1 MQIIPISELY
11 GYHFS
16 AEVVNTRRVYWH
28 KSGGDTFSSFG
39 MPKKANLL
47 VYLDNCSAEYTLLD
61 GQTLHAGPGSLVYT
75 PMGSQYKL
83 RIHSRRDAS
92 SGTVGTNFFLYDT
105 QGEPFL
111 LSDTVMIFSDIA
123 CKQQIDALESLSN
136 AMLCCPSRMKA
147 QFYELLMLVCE
158 RSRATPGKKFGVIRK
173 GIRYMEQDHRQQL
186 SIPEVAA
193 LCSVSEIYFRRLFK
207 EYSGLSPTEYRMRA
221 KMERAKNHLLY
232 DDLTTA
238 QISALLGFE
247 APSYFCR
254 QFKKHTGLSPQEYR
268 RQHFR

>member
-16 AEVVNTRRVYWH
+16 ADVVNTHRLHWYR
-28 KSGGDTFSSFG
+28 SESDTFSSFG

-47 VYLDNCSAEYTLLD
+47 LYLDRCSAEYTLLD

-83 RIHSRRDAS
+83 RIHSLQGPS
-92 SGTVGTNFFLYDT
+92 SGTVGTNFFLYDA

-123 CKQQIDALESLSN
+123 CKQQVDALESLSK

-158 RSRATPGKKFGVIRK
+158 RNRGTPDMRFSVIRK
-173 GIRYMEQDHRQQL
+173 GIQYMEQDPQQQL
-186 SIPEVAA
+186 SIPQVAA

-247 APSYFCR
+247 ASSYFCR

-268 RQHFR
+268 KQHFR